1 MQQKNTQLIS
11 NFKTDIGSTPIYLFN
26 VLFSFLSIKQYLNYN
41 RLKIFLFICIVFLH
55 FSAFTQD
62 SIVVKGRFIDNTKY
76 AKVLVKKFD
85 VGSFVVGGVTIKEDS
100 FKIVIPSDI
109 DPGVYRFVYSVSEG
123 EQYLDIIIN
132 GKEKEITFSIKA
144 NNALAEP
151 VFTASEE
158 NKKWYAYKSLVNAQL
173 IRIDLLN
180 QFINAY
186 PNSKSN
192 VVQVAIKEWEME
204 KETYFKNFNE
214 FKDEMFGSWAY
225 EMVINRPYYFA
236 DPLESPRLQD
246 YYKREHF
253 WDGFNANNPSLIN
266 TPLYTEHIL
275 NYLRYWM
282 NPNMNFSPDE
292 KTNGFKRSAD
302 AVIRQFAGNEK
313 THDFAY
319 KYLTLGFKEIGEEE
333 VLQYIDENYKDL
345 ANRCFDN
352 FEKTEFDKR
361 MEGYATLK
369 VGNLAPDFQL
379 NIESGNAKVKSLFK
393 LKSEKTLIVFWS
405 SSCPHCMEEMPK
417 LNEWA
422 VTQIGLTVIAVSL
435 DINSEIHKESIKKF
449 PNMIHTC
456 DYKGWDTEAAA
467 KYYIAATPTFV
478 LLDKDKRIL
487 GKYSKWE
494 SLK

>member
-1 MQQKNTQLIS
+1 MLYKILKINELSKKFKVFLI
-11 NFKTDIGSTPIYLFN
+11 IYLLIPIALGAN
-26 VLFSFLSIKQYLNYN
+26 H
-41 RLKIFLFICIVFLH
+41 C
-55 FSAFTQD
+55 SAQD

-85 VGSFVVGGVTIKEDS
+85 VGSFVVGGVTIKGDS
-100 FKIVIPSDI
+100 FNIIIPSNI
-109 DPGVYRFVYSVSEG
+109 EPGVYRFVYSVSEG

-144 NNALAEP
+144 NDALAEP
-151 VFTASEE
+151 VFAASEE
-158 NKKWYAYKSLVNAQL
+158 NKKWYAYKSMTNAQL

-192 VVQVAIKEWEME
+192 VIQVAIKEWEQE
-204 KETYFKNFNE
+204 KELYLQNFNQ
-214 FKDEMFGSWAY
+214 FKTEMQGTWAY
-225 EMVINRPYYFA
+225 EMVINRPFYFT
-236 DPLESPRLQD
+236 DPQESPRLQD

-253 WDGFNANNPSLIN
+253 WDGFNANNPLLIN

-282 NPNMNFSPDE
+282 NPNMNYSPEE
-292 KTNGFKRSAD
+292 KTNGFKRSVD
-302 AVIRQFAGNEK
+302 VVIRQFAGNEK
-313 THDFAY
+313 THEFAY

-333 VLQYIDENYKDL
+333 VLQYLDENYKDL

-361 MEGYATLK
+361 MEGYAALK

-379 NIESGNAKVKSLFK
+379 NIVSGNTKVKSLFK

-422 VTQIGLTVIAVSL
+422 ATQTGLTVIAVSL
-435 DINSEIHKESIKKF
+435 DMNSSIHNESIKNF
-449 PNMIHTC
+449 QNMIHSC

-467 KYYIAATPTFV
+467 KYYIAATPTFI
-478 LLDKDKRIL
+478 LLDKDKKVI
-487 GKYSKWE
+487 GKYSNIDRIK
-494 SLK
+494 